1 MATYLPFS
9 DVVAAY
15 GYRQP
20 PPARQRGTVLPL
32 ALAYMVMGCALGTVA
47 GTGLAM
53 ATLHP
58 GNPTLVFQDAPPV
71 QANAIVDHIATA
83 APQLTAT
90 AQPAVLTSHAASKP
104 ANFTKP
110 SPIKTAKAG
119 IQVTPDQIHAQRSNE
134 KFKAIAPPVVRAEI
148 ATVPNVTPSQVQAG
162 APQLPAVV
170 STGTVN
176 YKFYSEGD
184 VTVADFNA
192 ITGTIESYE
201 GRTFVIGASA
211 AASVASAFQDSG
223 SSVHYRCDQSG
234 NCTLMRAGL
243 VMQNVRLL

>member
-20 PPARQRGTVLPL
+20 PPARQRGNLLPL

-71 QANAIVDHIATA
+71 EANATVEHVVTA
-83 APQLTAT
+83 APQVTAT
-90 AQPAVLTSHAASKP
+90 VQPAVETSRAASVP
-104 ANFTKP
+104 ASISKP
-110 SPIKTAKAG
+110 SPIQTAAVSVP
-119 IQVTPDQIHAQRSNE
+119 VTPNQTHAHHGNGQI
-134 KFKAIAPPVVRAEI
+134 KAIARPVVPAEI
-148 ATVPNVTPSQVQAG
+148 ATVPNHTPSQVEAG

-170 STGTVN
+170 SAGTEN
-176 YKFYSEGD
+176 YKFFSEGD

-211 AASVASAFQDSG
+211 AASAAASLEDSG
-223 SSVHYRCDQSG
+223 SSIHYRCDQSG

-243 VMQNVRLL
+243 IMQNVKLL